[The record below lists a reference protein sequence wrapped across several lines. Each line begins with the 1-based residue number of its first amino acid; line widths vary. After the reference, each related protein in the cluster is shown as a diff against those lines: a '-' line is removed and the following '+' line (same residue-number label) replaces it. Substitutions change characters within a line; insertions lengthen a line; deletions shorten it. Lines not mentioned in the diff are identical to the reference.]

1 MSALT
6 KAQRTRRRIIE
17 KSAAIF
23 NEKGYAGTSM
33 SDILEVTGL
42 TKGGIYGNFSG
53 KEELALEVFEYN
65 RDQLFGAIQQQVTGK
80 KSRLEELH
88 AFFRGHGHAMRQFP
102 GGCPILNTAI
112 EADDTHPELKK
123 RARAAILIWM
133 NYLKGVIGAG
143 IGAKEIDESVDAERY
158 ARMFISMLEGGVFMG
173 KLFDSPEPYLEVNRR
188 IRKMIDLE
196 LAAGEGE

>member
-65 RDQLFGAIQQQVTGK
+65 RDRLFGAIQQQVTGK